1 MQKLTKQGKWS
12 DWISN
17 EGNTDPHRP
26 LGYTGSLDVDCE
38 VKFNIDPF
46 NSFVEK
52 ITWWRWQNEG
62 NTTFS
67 PFSGKRFISEYRYR
81 IPEEDET
88 KPETTQTQ
96 DSEKKHSHYFK
107 DVSKLNYIDVYRV
120 IDLFKIQHPC
130 LQHAVKKLL
139 VSGGRGHKDEDRDIQ
154 DVIDSCVRWQEM
166 RKEDSE
172 K

>member
-1 MQKLTKQGKWS
+1 MQELTKQGKWS

-17 EGNTDPHRP
+17 EGNTRVAQPE
-26 LGYTGSLDVDCE
+26 GFVGSLDTLLNIKTRDGSTYEDTVSYWDWSDEGSDYC
-38 VKFNIDPF
+38 VK
-46 NSFVEK
+46 
-52 ITWWRWQNEG
+52 
-62 NTTFS
+62 
-67 PFSGKRFISEYRYR
+67 EYRYW
-81 IPEEDET
+81 IPEKDEV
-88 KPETTQTQ
+88 KPETTQ

-107 DVSKLNYIDVYRV
+107 DVSKLDYIDVYRV

-166 RKEDSE
+166 RKEDKE
-172 K
+172 